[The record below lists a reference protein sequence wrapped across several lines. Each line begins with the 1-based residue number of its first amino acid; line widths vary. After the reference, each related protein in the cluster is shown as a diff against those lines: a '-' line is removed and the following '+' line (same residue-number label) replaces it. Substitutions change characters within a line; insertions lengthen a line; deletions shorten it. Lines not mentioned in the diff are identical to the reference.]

1 MLDKDLE
8 VTLNTVFNEAR
19 DRRHE
24 YVTVEHLLL
33 ALLDNNSAAQ
43 VLKACGANLN
53 VLHGELSKF
62 IQENSPLLTEGDEH
76 DTQPTLGFQRV
87 LQRAVFHVQSSGR
100 KEVKGANVLVAIFGE
115 RESHAAFFLSQQEIN
130 RLDVVNYIAHGIA
143 KISEDENEHESDSVE
158 EDVVGDDTG
167 LRHWRNM
174 RLTLIN
180 KQNKGKLILL
190 LEDNMRLNEL
200 SRFCAAEEKIIRY
213 TSVRPALARQLL
225 PKDWPK
231 KL

>member
-62 IQENSPLLTEGDEH
+62 IQENSPLLTEDDEH

-115 RESHAAFFLSQQEIN
+115 RESHAAFFLNQQEIN

-143 KISEDENEHESDSVE
+143 KISEDEGENESDTVE
-158 EDVVGDDTG
+158 EDLSGDDSGTSPLELYAVNLNQQAEQG
-167 LRHWRNM
+167 KIEP
-174 RLTLIN
+174 LIGR
-180 KQNKGKLILL
+180 QHEIERTIQILCRRRK
-190 LEDNMRLNEL
+190 NR
-200 SRFCAAEEKIIRY
+200 I
-213 TSVRPALARQLL
+213 
-225 PKDWPK
+225 
-231 KL
+231 